1 MIIRHISQVKNLL
14 AFRYLLYYYKNN
26 NRISLEDGERSG
38 IIMSLKEQ
46 IGYGENIM
54 WSGKK
59 AVKVSVLESVFN
71 PMLPFALIWL
81 LFDGGMILA
90 MSATGSSGP
99 GFMGAFL
106 GVFFLLHLMPV
117 WIYLGGVIT
126 SALKAKNTEYLITD
140 KGIYV
145 QSGIF
150 TRRVDMKPFT
160 DLSHVSIRQGVFDRM
175 CGTGDIISTCGHGH
189 GAGGDICNITD
200 YEHVFRLVKQLQ
212 EDIYSDT
219 MYPNDMRPAENHGYR
234 TQYTREQDW

>member
-1 MIIRHISQVKNLL
+1 
-14 AFRYLLYYYKNN
+14 
-26 NRISLEDGERSG
+26 
-38 IIMSLKEQ
+38 
-46 IGYGENIM
+46 
-54 WSGKK
+54 
-59 AVKVSVLESVFN
+59 
-71 PMLPFALIWL
+71 
-81 LFDGGMILA
+81 
-90 MSATGSSGP
+90 
-99 GFMGAFL
+99 
-106 GVFFLLHLMPV
+106 MPV

-219 MYPNDMRPAENHGYR
+219 MYPNDMRPAENLGYR

>member
-1 MIIRHISQVKNLL
+1 MIIRRILQVKNLL
-14 AFRYLLYYYKNN
+14 AFPHTIYYYKTV
-26 NRISLEDGERSG
+26 REGD
-38 IIMSLKEQ
+38 IMDLKNQ
-46 IGYGENIM
+46 IGIDENIM

-59 AVKVSVLESVFN
+59 AIKVSVLESVFN

-81 LFDGGMILA
+81 LFDGGMILGMRA
-90 MSATGSSGP
+90 AGSSGP

-106 GVFFLLHLMPV
+106 GVFFLIHLMPV

-189 GAGGDICNITD
+189 GAGGDISSRIMSM
-200 YEHVFRLVKQLQ
+200 
-212 EDIYSDT
+212 YS
-219 MYPNDMRPAENHGYR
+219 A
-234 TQYTREQDW
+234 W

>member
-90 MSATGSSGP
+90 MSATGSSDP

-106 GVFFLLHLMPV
+106 GVF
-117 WIYLGGVIT
+117 
-126 SALKAKNTEYLITD
+126 S
-140 KGIYV
+140 
-145 QSGIF
+145 
-150 TRRVDMKPFT
+150 
-160 DLSHVSIRQGVFDRM
+160 
-175 CGTGDIISTCGHGH
+175 
-189 GAGGDICNITD
+189 
-200 YEHVFRLVKQLQ
+200 
-212 EDIYSDT
+212 
-219 MYPNDMRPAENHGYR
+219 
-234 TQYTREQDW
+234 